1 MLKAGIAGVVALAA
15 MGSSFAFAQTEV
27 SLAPQQVSAARLIMV
42 SYGQIAR
49 LKSDLKLTEAQEPL
63 WPAVERAF
71 REIGQQQQF
80 EQGAAPQS
88 FVQGIKTRAA
98 AIGMNALALRQI
110 AAAAYPLIR
119 TLNAEQKQ
127 SALSFARSI
136 GLDSVVASF

>member
-1 MLKAGIAGVVALAA
+1 MLKAGIAGVIALAA
-15 MGSSFAFAQTEV
+15 MGSSIAFAQTEA
-27 SLAPQQVSAARLIMV
+27 SFAPQQVSAARLVMV

-49 LKSDLKLTEAQEPL
+49 LKSDLKLTAAQEPL

-71 REIGQQQQF
+71 REIGQQQIG
-80 EQGAAPQS
+80 EGAAPQG

-119 TLNAEQKQ
+119 TLNDEQKQ
-127 SALSFARSI
+127 SALTFARSI